1 MLAAAQP
8 SYNATTAQFFQVRV
22 GLPARRWLL
31 LCLTPPLPH
40 PRQIPI
46 TSLASGST
54 TALNYLELLG
64 VQGAIKVLDMT
75 YVTSPCLQRLAECGQ
90 ITHASSASVDYMPTS
105 TWLAATSG
113 VQMVLTDAYGT
124 GATYTARDVSLDASF
139 DMGLQARGEWI
150 KFVSLFFNAEATA
163 NTYYASLSASLSAD
177 LSTAQALLQAAPS
190 AAPSVA
196 FVAYNSYESGWQMYN
211 ATYKTQIVASAGGV
225 FAPMPTAAQGADYT
239 DYAFTYGALFTN
251 VTAFKAALRGVQVL
265 VDETASNPGSP
276 QTYTWQS
283 FLGVMA
289 FTPADLTSGAYPF
302 LTNSRVFRYDKAVN
316 DGAYGDYGLDWFAN
330 AVSQPQLVVND
341 FLTALYPDTPAA
353 RAATTTWLR
362 NLALGQ
368 PVQVVTSAQC
378 GDASGA
384 ISTLCGGPSAYVT
397 LPRLNVTTFTPTAL
411 QTAVLALLP
420 AGTAAQVAITDFPI
434 AAQLSLSGPSLSL
447 PQGTL
452 AFLGGLGLSLGFPV
466 VTADAYAQTAVVG
479 AGRRLLGSLSLN
491 IVITGLGKQA
501 ATAAALLATLGNSTA
516 LLAAAQAAGATGTT
530 GAQATNVQVSA
541 VATVTVTGTN
551 ANAGLATLNTAVASG
566 SLNTA
571 LVHAGVAQAAPPSS
585 SASLA
590 APARAATL
598 LAAVLVAALA
608 L

>member
-1 MLAAAQP
+1 
-8 SYNATTAQFFQVRV
+8 
-22 GLPARRWLL
+22 
-31 LCLTPPLPH
+31 
-40 PRQIPI
+40 
-46 TSLASGST
+46 
-54 TALNYLELLG
+54 

-75 YVTSPCLQRLAECGQ
+75 YVTSPCLQRLSECGQ
-90 ITHASSASVDYMPTS
+90 ITHASSASVDYAPTS

-124 GATYTARDVSLDASF
+124 GATNTARDVSLDASF
-139 DMGLQARGEWI
+139 DMGLQARGEWV

-163 NTYYASLSASLSAD
+163 NTMYASLSASLSAD
-177 LSTAQALLQAAPS
+177 LTAAQALLRAAPS
-190 AAPSVA
+190 SAPSVA
-196 FVAYNSYESGWQMYN
+196 FVGYSSYQRGWLMYN
-211 ATYKTQIVASAGGV
+211 ATYKQQIVATAGGV
-225 FAPMPTAAQGADYT
+225 FAPMPTVAQGADYR
-239 DYAFTYGALFTN
+239 ASSVTYGALFTN

-265 VDETASNPGSP
+265 VDETPSNPGSP

-302 LTNSRVFRYDKAVN
+302 LTSSRVLRYDKAVN
-316 DGAYGDYGLDWFAN
+316 NGAYGDYGMDWFAN
-330 AVSQPQLVVND
+330 AVSQPQLVVTD
-341 FLTALYPDTPAA
+341 FLTALYPNTPTA
-353 RAATTTWLR
+353 RNSTTWLR

-378 GDASGA
+378 GDTGGA
-384 ISTLCGGPSAYVT
+384 IAQLCGGPSIYVT

-420 AGTAAQVAITDFPI
+420 AGSAAQVAITDFPI
-434 AAQLSLSGPSLSL
+434 AAQLVLSGPSLSL
-447 PQGTL
+447 PQGTP

-466 VTADAYAQTAVVG
+466 VTADTYAQTAVGG

-491 IVITGLGKQA
+491 IVITGLGQQA
-501 ATAAALLATLGNSTA
+501 ATAAAVLATLGNSTA
-516 LLAAAQAAGATGTT
+516 LLAAAQAAGATGAT
-530 GAQATNVQVSA
+530 GAQASNVQVSA

-551 ANAGLATLNTAVASG
+551 ANAGLVTLQTAVASG

-585 SASLA
+585 GTSLA
-590 APARAATL
+590 TPARAATL
-598 LAAVLVAALA
+598 MVAMLVAALA